1 MRPALKDHL
10 DGIRAMLPLLP
21 GAIPFGMIAGAVAA
35 EARFGALAGIGQSV
49 VVYAGA
55 AQLAATQLVA
65 EGAPALIVVLT
76 GLVVNLRFAMYS
88 ASLAPHFAGLPLGRR
103 MILAY
108 LMTDQSYALSVT
120 RYNNEP
126 EMTVAARASFYL
138 GGAIVMWIVWL
149 AATAAG
155 FVLGSR
161 VPPSWSLDFF
171 VPLSFLA
178 LLVPGIRDSATAM
191 AAIIGAFVA
200 VAAAGLPFNL
210 GLFLAAACGIGA
222 GYVVETRQA
231 RRRNA
236 HPGDAK

>member
-88 ASLAPHFAGLPLGRR
+88 ASLAPHFAGLTLGRR
-103 MILAY
+103 MVLAY
-108 LMTDQSYALSVT
+108 LMTDQSYALSIT

-126 EMTVAARASFYL
+126 EMTATARARFYL
-138 GGAIVMWIVWL
+138 GGAIAMWIVWL
-149 AATAAG
+149 SATAAG

-178 LLVPGIRDSATAM
+178 LLVPGIRDSAA
-191 AAIIGAFVA
+191 A
-200 VAAAGLPFNL
+200 VAAIAGAVIAVVAIALPFNL
-210 GLFLAAACGIGA
+210 GLFLAAACGIAA
-222 GYVVETRQA
+222 GYAVETRQA

-236 HPGDAK
+236 HPGDTE